1 MHIQGDY
8 FIDIQMAYHKTGL
21 FHRLNLPL
29 HNPFIHYRKFNIFIY
44 GCENRRHSDK
54 FLKEQVYPLM
64 LHKNTAEKFS
74 FDDCK

>member
-1 MHIQGDY
+1 MIY
-8 FIDIQMAYHKTGL
+8 LLEKLSKLKVLRFAC
-21 FHRLNLPL
+21 
-29 HNPFIHYRKFNIFIY
+29 RKFNIFIY

-74 FDDCK
+74 FEDCKYNKIYHEDKM